1 MYKRHLEGSSDGV
14 IAINASSLESKNKI
28 KSNHVS
34 LLLSILTLFIL
45 SCFLVATPEPPGVGE
60 KAEQGYAASEPVIA
74 ALEQYRAD
82 KGSYPQKLT
91 ELIPEYLPV
100 NPLTTEVQDYSY
112 SKNGESYS
120 LSFHYLGPGM
130 NTCDYTPKEKWKCS
144 GAY

>member
-1 MYKRHLEGSSDGV
+1 MYKRHLEAFSDGV

-34 LLLSILTLFIL
+34 FLLSILTLFVL

-60 KAEQGYAASEPVIA
+60 KAEKGYAASELVIS

-82 KGSYPQKLT
+82 KGSYPEELA
-91 ELIPEYLPV
+91 ELIPEYLAV
-100 NPLTTEVQDYSY
+100 NPLTTEVQDFSY
-112 SKNGESYS
+112 LKNGESYS

-130 NTCDYTPKEKWKCS
+130 NTCKYTPEEKWKCS